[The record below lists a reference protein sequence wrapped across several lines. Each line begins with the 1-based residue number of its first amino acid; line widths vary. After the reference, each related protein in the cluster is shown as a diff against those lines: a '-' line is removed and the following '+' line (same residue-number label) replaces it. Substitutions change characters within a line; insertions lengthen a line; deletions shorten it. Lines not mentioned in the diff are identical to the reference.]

1 MCTLHILL
9 FMLDCDASDDDDDG
23 DDDGDGGEDRGDG
36 DDDHQCPLR
45 HA

>member
-9 FMLDCDASDDDDDG
+9 FMLDCDAS

>member
-9 FMLDCDASDDDDDG
+9 FMLDCDASDDDG
-23 DDDGDGGEDRGDG
+23 DDGDGGEDRGDG
-36 DDDHQCPLR
+36 DDDNQCPLS